1 MAEKKTKRDYIKARQ
16 LCDVRHLCRF
26 RYRPL
31 IYLPEDDAGFDD
43 LSVMLALAIDASHK
57 RLIQARSPLAPNG
70 ATLRA

>member
-1 MAEKKTKRDYIKARQ
+1 MTDKKTKRDFIKARQ

-31 IYLPEDDAGFDD
+31 LYLPPDDAGLDD
-43 LSVMLALAIDASHK
+43 LSVMLALAVDASHK
-57 RLIQARSPLAPNG
+57 RLIQDRGPLARTG